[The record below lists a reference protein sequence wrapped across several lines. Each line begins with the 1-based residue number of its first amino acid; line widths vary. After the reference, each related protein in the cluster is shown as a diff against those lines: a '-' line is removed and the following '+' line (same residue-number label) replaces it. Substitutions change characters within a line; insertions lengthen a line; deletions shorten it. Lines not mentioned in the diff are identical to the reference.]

1 MLRRTFRS
9 VAVIAGLIER
19 HHPGAE
25 KSRKQVTVNSDLIY
39 DVLRRHQP
47 DHILLRATR
56 ADAAGGLTD
65 RGSEGR
71 ISILRIVDGKQKELK
86 GKLTDIVQPGDTIV
100 VKPRFF

>member
-1 MLRRTFRS
+1 M
-9 VAVIAGLIER
+9 
-19 HHPGAE
+19 PGAFA
-25 KSRKQVTVNSDLIY
+25 VDTGMTVLQIIT
-39 DVLRRHQP
+39 L
-47 DHILLRATR
+47 
-56 ADAAGGLTD
+56 AGGLTD